1 MNHGSSDC
9 VRAGEAVGRWLGD
22 MHGRGYSVLPVD
34 DEPAVRSMLRRW
46 LAGHD
51 LTVCAEAATGNK
63 PSRRPRR
70 VARPPSS
77 WTTDFQTPQAR
88 NSSPGYGSF
97 VRLPASCLFT
107 ADEAATRA
115 VQATGA
121 AVAVVKG
128 SRLDDLHKGSPR
140 QRTPGRHHEVR
151 RASRQHVGGGDRRLR
166 HAHRGRLTT
175 AALNSAI
182 AAYAGRVPTSS
193 DPPRAVMSGRR
204 PAPVPRL
211 SAAAAGRT

>member
-22 MHGRGYSVLPVD
+22 MDGRGYSVLHVD

-46 LAGHD
+46 LAGRD
-51 LTVCAEAATGNK
+51 LTVCAEAGTGEQALAAAA
-63 PSRRPRR
+63 SCRP
-70 VARPPSS
+70 AAILLDHGLPD
-77 WTTDFQTPQAR
+77 TQAR

-107 ADEAATRA
+107 ADQAAARA

-121 AVAVVKG
+121 AVAVVEG
-128 SRLDDLHKGSPR
+128 SPLDDLHKGSPR

-151 RASRQHVGGGDRRLR
+151 RASRQPVGGGDRRLR
-166 HAHRGRLTT
+166 HAHRG
-175 AALNSAI
+175 
-182 AAYAGRVPTSS
+182 
-193 DPPRAVMSGRR
+193 
-204 PAPVPRL
+204 
-211 SAAAAGRT
+211 